1 MAEIKNISSLL
12 KQRQLKEKLL
22 KTCEENDI
30 VFMALFGS
38 FVRGE
43 QRKRSDLDILIK
55 FAGGKE
61 KSLLKF
67 VSIKFKLER
76 IFRKKVDLATINAL
90 SPYIKDD
97 VLNNMKVIYE
107 KQ

>member
-1 MAEIKNISSLL
+1 MVEIKNIPSFLEQ
-12 KQRQLKEKLL
+12 KQLKEKLL

-38 FVRGE
+38 FVKGE

-55 FAGGKE
+55 FAEGKE

-67 VSIKFKLER
+67 VGIKFKLER
-76 IFRKKVDLATINAL
+76 IFRKKVDLATIGAL
-90 SPYIKDD
+90 SPYIKDN
-97 VLNNMKVIYE
+97 VLSNMKVIYE